1 MRTIR
6 YHLRS
11 GIDYFNTSAVLGRLR
26 READERPLRPTVC
39 RRHNS
44 HAGCLS
50 SDCLALHCCFHYAR
64 GDCLHGWRCKLEHS
78 LSGTHNRDVL
88 QFFNVDA
95 STALW
100 AVREELL
107 SRALAEPPTVAAE
120 RSGGAERLLEER
132 ERLEQTLQTVARL
145 GLEAEQT
152 ATLLRQLGVPAG
164 RRQSL
169 QLPELCSQHTSAGA
183 VSGTA
188 ASSSPAVQRPAAS
201 GPEAA
206 VSGPAAAAGGLPPVC
221 LHYNGSGCLKED
233 CPSLHLCY
241 LLVTKRCQG
250 RRCRRSHSLRS
261 PHNARL
267 LQQSGIDYTA
277 ASAVLGRLRREADER
292 PLRPT
297 VCRRHNSR
305 AGCLSSDCLALHCC
319 FHYARGDCIYGSR
332 CRLEHRLS
340 SAHNHRVLRFFN
352 VGASNALRVVKE
364 ELRAS
369 ALAEPQTVAADR
381 APGADRLLE
390 ERVETVPLTPAL
402 EAGCDEVSRPAAMA
416 RTSSPR
422 RSKKSSRNRPI
433 RSRSCSVEWGA
444 PTPQSTRSRSRPPM
458 GSLRN
463 VQEKKKKH
471 TGRLLGERERAEQTG
486 RLLEA
491 QAEQTGRLLEERERL
506 EQTLQTVAR
515 LGLEAERELV
525 DTRRTRLA
533 LQAEAEHV
541 TLVAE
546 ERERELAVRQGTLLA
561 ERDSL
566 ERSLLVTAEG
576 SDQLEGVV
584 GGLNAKLS
592 ALEVD
597 YERSRQEQQRL
608 AAALEQ
614 ERLLQREQQE
624 QREQELERALVC
636 SVCLELLV
644 RATTL
649 GCSHTFC
656 RDCVDSVQQR
666 AAGGAVCPMC
676 RAPIVTRT
684 ASVTL
689 DQMVERAVN
698 SMSQEKRAARQTVLR
713 ERGLAAEP

>member
-1 MRTIR
+1 MAGAGGSLSVTPTPSICR
-6 YHLRS
+6 H
-11 GIDYFNTSAVLGRLR
+11 FNAPAG
-26 READERPLRPTVC
+26 C
-39 RRHNS
+39 RRP
-44 HAGCLS
+44 
-50 SDCLALHCCFHYAR
+50 DCRALHVCFYFVTSQCRFGAR
-64 GDCLHGWRCKLEHS
+64 CRLPHTLE
-78 LSGTHNRDVL
+78 T
-88 QFFNVDA
+88 
-95 STALW
+95 
-100 AVREELL
+100 
-107 SRALAEPPTVAAE
+107 E
-120 RSGGAERLLEER
+120 R
-132 ERLEQTLQTVARL
+132 
-145 GLEAEQT
+145 T

-164 RRQSL
+164 RRQPL
-169 QLPELCSQHTSAGA
+169 QLLTELRCQYTSAGA
-183 VSGTA
+183 GSG
-188 ASSSPAVQRPAAS
+188 S
-201 GPEAA
+201 
-206 VSGPAAAAGGLPPVC
+206 AAAAGGLPPVC

-241 LLVTKRCQG
+241 LLVTGRCPG
-250 RRCRRSHSLRS
+250 GRCRRSHSLSS
-261 PHNARL
+261 PHNARV
-267 LQQSGIDYTA
+267 LQRSGLDYFNT
-277 ASAVLGRLRREADER
+277 SAVLGRLRREADER

-319 FHYARGDCIYGSR
+319 FHYARGDCLYGSR

-364 ELRAS
+364 ELGAS
-369 ALAEPQTVAADR
+369 APAEPPTVAADR
-381 APGADRLLE
+381 AAGADRLLE
-390 ERVETVPLTPAL
+390 ER
-402 EAGCDEVSRPAAMA
+402 
-416 RTSSPR
+416 
-422 RSKKSSRNRPI
+422 
-433 RSRSCSVEWGA
+433 
-444 PTPQSTRSRSRPPM
+444 
-458 GSLRN
+458 
-463 VQEKKKKH
+463 
-471 TGRLLGERERAEQTG
+471 AEQTG
-486 RLLEA
+486 WLLEA
-491 QAEQTGRLLEERERL
+491 QAEQTGQLLEERERL

-546 ERERELAVRQGTLLA
+546 ERERELAARHGTLLA

-566 ERSLLVTAEG
+566 ERSLLVTAES

-584 GGLNAKLS
+584 GSLNAKLS

-656 RDCVDSVQQR
+656 RDCVNSVQQR